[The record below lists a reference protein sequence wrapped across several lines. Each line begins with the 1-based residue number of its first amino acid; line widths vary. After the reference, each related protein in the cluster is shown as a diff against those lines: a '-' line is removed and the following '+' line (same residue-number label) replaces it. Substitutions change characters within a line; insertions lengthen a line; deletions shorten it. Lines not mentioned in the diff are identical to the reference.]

1 MYDHGEQ
8 SDTGVVAP
16 WPVAVKLSD
25 TATRMDGMRSASLA
39 VTRLNTQLL
48 DGLKPVRTLCRSGR
62 RVIKFSR
69 QIEKQLNRNDDAGDG
84 GDNGIDLLPMPK

>member
-8 SDTGVVAP
+8 SDTGVVMP
-16 WPVAVKLSD
+16 WPVTVKLSD

-48 DGLKPVRTLCRSGR
+48 DGLKPVRTLC
-62 RVIKFSR
+62 
-69 QIEKQLNRNDDAGDG
+69 
-84 GDNGIDLLPMPK
+84 